1 MKKIKKFIKKHK
13 ILLCLTVS
21 ILFLLWLFLWPIN
34 ALVEAPGEAISLQP
48 MVKIENVQKLKKTKF
63 MITAVSI
70 SQAHPFSYLEKQF
83 NPHLSIE
90 STKSI
95 TGGQNDEQFSNVQN
109 VYMNTAINNAIY
121 VGYHNAY
128 RQVAK
133 SYQGVYVLSLL
144 PNSDFKGKLEPADL
158 VESINGK
165 RLKQS
170 IEYVNYIKSLPKN
183 ATLTIQFK
191 RNGKN
196 HEVKGQKREIVP
208 GFNGVGMTMT
218 DDMTVKTNP
227 GIKVDPGEIGGPS
240 GGLMFA
246 LQIYS
251 QLEQKSYSFSKIA
264 GTGTIA
270 PNGEV
275 GEIGGI
281 DKKIIAANDSGTQ
294 IFFAPYVKPT
304 KANLAMEDEKETN
317 YQVAKKTAKKYA
329 PHMKVVPV
337 RNFKDALNY
346 LNNH

>member
-1 MKKIKKFIKKHK
+1 MKKIKNSIKKHK
-13 ILLCLTVS
+13 ISLSLTVA
-21 ILFLLWLFLWPIN
+21 ILFILWLFLWPLN
-34 ALVEAPGEAISLQP
+34 ALVEAPGEAIDLQP
-48 MVKIENVQKLKKTKF
+48 MVKIDNVQKLKKTKF

-70 SQAHPFSYLEKQF
+70 SQAHPISYLQKQF

-90 STKSI
+90 SANSI
-95 TGGQNDEQFSNVQN
+95 TGGQNNEQFSNVQT

-121 VGYHNAY
+121 VGYHHAHREVTKN
-128 RQVAK
+128 
-133 SYQGVYVLSLL
+133 YQGVYVLSLL

-170 IEYVNYIKSLPKN
+170 IEYVKYIKSLPDN
-183 ATLTIQFK
+183 AKLTIQFK

-196 HEVKGQKREIVP
+196 HEVKGQKRQIVP

-227 GIKVDPGEIGGPS
+227 EIKVDPGEIGGPS

-251 QLEQKSYSFSKIA
+251 QLEHKSYSFSKVA

-270 PNGEV
+270 PNGDV

-281 DKKIIAANDSGTQ
+281 DKKIIAANESGAQ
-294 IFFAPYVKPT
+294 VFFAPYVKPT
-304 KANLAMEDEKETN
+304 KANLAMEGEKQTN
-317 YQVAKKTAKKYA
+317 YQVAKKTAEKYA

-337 RNFKDALNY
+337 KNFNDALNY
-346 LNNH
+346 LENH

>member
-1 MKKIKKFIKKHK
+1 MKKTKAFIKKHK
-13 ILLCLTVS
+13 ISLALSITV
-21 ILFLLWLFLWPIN
+21 LFILWLFLWPLN
-34 ALVEAPGEAISLQP
+34 ALVEAPGEAIDIQP
-48 MVKIENVQKLKKTKF
+48 MVKIENTAKLNKTKF

-70 SQAHPFSYLEKQF
+70 SQAHPISYLQKQF
-83 NPHLSIE
+83 DKHLSIE
-90 STKSI
+90 SSDSI
-95 TGGQNDEQFSNVQN
+95 TGGQNNEQFSNVQT

-121 VGYHNAY
+121 VGYHKAH
-128 RQVAK
+128 RDVAK
-133 SYQGVYVLSLL
+133 DYQGVYVLSLL
-144 PNSDFKGKLEPADL
+144 PKSDFKGKLEPADL

-170 IEYVNYIKSLPKN
+170 IEYVKYIKSLPDN
-183 ATLTIQFK
+183 AKLTIQFK

-196 HEVKGQKREIVP
+196 HVVNGQKRQIVP

-227 GIKVDPGEIGGPS
+227 KIKVNPGEIGGPS

-251 QLEQKSYSFSKIA
+251 QLEHKSYSFSKVA

-270 PNGEV
+270 PNGDV

-281 DKKIIAANDSGTQ
+281 DKKIIAANASGAQ
-294 IFFAPYVKPT
+294 VFFAPYIKPT
-304 KANLAMEDEKETN
+304 KENLAMEGEKKTN
-317 YQVAKKTAKKYA
+317 YQVAKQTAEKYA

-337 RNFKDALNY
+337 KNFQDAINY